1 MDWSIVRRDFAMT
14 KESNAIEVI
23 YSLNELVGRWR
34 RSMTVEYRLL
44 RSVLLFASLQR
55 RESLLFNDRRGR
67 KIDLT
72 LQRDRF
78 PCRTVGVRGDADVRS
93 TVFKSKRHVG
103 GKEHRRFREI
113 QIALKRL
120 SFAEFSSLKKRI
132 RSNAQYPTVAKWYQ
146 PVMWDHRWDI
156 RSLEPNRERLEDDCN
171 EFLAWLWWMEARLIR
186 TDEDRRSLE
195 RDSQSSTEIF
205 DDEHFF
211 GQSNTILSSTNVSTE
226 IRIRDGRKFKDTVR
240 MLIR

>member
-1 MDWSIVRRDFAMT
+1 MGWSIVHRDFAMT

-23 YSLNELVGRWR
+23 YNLNELVGRWR

-93 TVFKSKRHVG
+93 TVFKSKWHVG

-120 SFAEFSSLKKRI
+120 SFAEFNSLKKRI
-132 RSNAQYPTVAKWYQ
+132 RSNAQYLTVAK
-146 PVMWDHRWDI
+146 
-156 RSLEPNRERLEDDCN
+156 
-171 EFLAWLWWMEARLIR
+171 
-186 TDEDRRSLE
+186 
-195 RDSQSSTEIF
+195 
-205 DDEHFF
+205 
-211 GQSNTILSSTNVSTE
+211 
-226 IRIRDGRKFKDTVR
+226 
-240 MLIR
+240 